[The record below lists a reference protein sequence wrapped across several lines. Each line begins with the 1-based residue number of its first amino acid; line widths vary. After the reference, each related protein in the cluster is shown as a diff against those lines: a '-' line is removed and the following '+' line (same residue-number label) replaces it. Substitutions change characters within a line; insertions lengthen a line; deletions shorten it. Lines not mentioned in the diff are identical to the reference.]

1 MLSAQVHAED
11 CEETQAKLTRP
22 FPNFWGIDE
31 HSTRFVP
38 EESTSI
44 SAANVHRLKLKWAY
58 GIETNSP
65 RSYPL
70 VTENAIFFGDSGAG
84 LLALD
89 RETGCVKWRHKDSR
103 GNVASAI
110 LSRVTESGLTLYFT
124 GRREGVFAVDA
135 TTGKTIWKATIT
147 QEPVPLY
154 SGTPLLADGKIFVP
168 ISSEEVG
175 LSINPFYGCC
185 TTSGGIAAFDAT
197 TGEQLW
203 YLPTIE
209 EPARVIGRHFV
220 FVEKWGPSGVPVWSA
235 PTYDS
240 QSGLLFLVRGKNY
253 SDPATITSD
262 AIFAVDADSGKR
274 RWVRQFTEGDTFN
287 MGCLINGPICPDA
300 PGPDLD
306 FGVPPVIANNGKDR
320 QVLYVG
326 QKSGHVHAM
335 DPRSGE
341 VLWSKHLSRGG
352 CLGGIHWGL
361 AADEKAGIL
370 YVPISDYPSGGHS
383 DLPAVPGMFALNL
396 HDGSVPWKNL
406 KDTSAQMDFGRVSLL
421 VSPVTCYSMAGFC
434 GKKVRRWV
442 SIGSRL
448 KFLAAKIARRLPSGN
463 RFLSEPFSALS
474 RFWF

>member
-1 MLSAQVHAED
+1 M
-11 CEETQAKLTRP
+11 R
-22 FPNFWGIDE
+22 
-31 HSTRFVP
+31 
-38 EESTSI
+38 
-44 SAANVHRLKLKWAY
+44 
-58 GIETNSP
+58 
-65 RSYPL
+65 
-70 VTENAIFFGDSGAG
+70 FFGDSGAG

-287 MGCLINGPICPDA
+287 MGCLINCPNCPDA

-306 FGVPPVIANNGKDR
+306 FGAPPVIASNGKDQ

-335 DPRSGE
+335 DPSSGE
-341 VLWSKHLSRGG
+341 VLWNKHLSGG
-352 CLGGIHWGL
+352 GYLGGIHWGL

-396 HDGSVPWKNL
+396 HDGSVLWKNL
-406 KDTSAQMDFGRVSLL
+406 KDTSALDGFWPGLSPGVVAAEGLVVAGDLAGGLAAYSAEDGSVLWQFDTAKNFTRVNGVDNTGASIDSHGPLIVDDLLL
-421 VSPVTCYSMAGFC
+421 VASGYGGVNMQPGNALLVFQLAQE
-434 GKKVRRWV
+434 KVDTDD
-442 SIGSRL
+442 S
-448 KFLAAKIARRLPSGN
+448 
-463 RFLSEPFSALS
+463 SAPEEQAHE
-474 RFWF
+474 